1 MLLLEQLLDLKNG
14 LSSKQ
19 LQANRN
25 NDIRKPINKLKGSEK
40 QKIFKNLSIK
50 QPHQSQ
56 PKTNFYVWKTERK

>member
-50 QPHQSQ
+50 QPHQPQ